1 LPSFLIS
8 AGAAKSLPPAA
19 LLVPLT
25 GANAALGRS
34 MARAGGLA
42 QGKDSGGLIVL
53 DTGGT
58 SQGAAAAAGVAL
70 KKGARLI
77 LGPLGAAEVAPVVAV
92 AGGVPVLAFSNDL
105 ALRESG
111 AFLLGVTA
119 DQAVGPLLHYARS
132 RGVRRLGL
140 LAGADA
146 WGGQVAAAATAAAQR
161 EGMDLAVAPADAAL
175 AGYLRGPNAPDALL
189 ASGDLPAAARAV
201 GDTGVQLLGAFT
213 GLEAAPA
220 MLAQIEGAWLSAP
233 DPAGFRTFADAFE
246 QANGVAPGV
255 IAGLAFDAANIALAL
270 RKAGSLDRSALL
282 SGRSFEGVCGAVR
295 FRADGS
301 AARAMAVLAVT
312 KGNYLLA
319 QPGAV

>member
-1 LPSFLIS
+1 M
-8 AGAAKSLPPAA
+8 PPAA

-42 QGKDSGGLIVL
+42 QGKDGKGLIVA

-58 SQGAAAAAGVAL
+58 PEGAAAAARDAI
-70 KKGARLI
+70 KKGAGLI
-77 LGPLGAAEVAPVVAV
+77 LGPLAAAEVAPVVAV
-92 AGGVPVLAFSNDL
+92 AGSVPVLAFSNDL

-119 DQAVGPLLHYARS
+119 DQAVLPLLNYARS
-132 RGVRRLGL
+132 RGVRRVAV
-140 LAGADA
+140 LAGTDA
-146 WGGQVAAAATAAAQR
+146 WGLQVAAAAKLAAVR
-161 EGMDLAVAPADAAL
+161 GGLDLVTAPAGSALDAF
-175 AGYLRGPNAPDALL
+175 LRGPGAPDALL
-189 ASGDLPAAARAV
+189 ASGDLVAPARAI
-201 GDTGVQLLGAFT
+201 GDSGVQLLGAFT
-213 GLEAAPA
+213 GLDAAPA
-220 MLAQIEGAWLSAP
+220 TLTQIEGAWLSAP

-255 IAGLAFDAANIALAL
+255 IAGLAFDAATIAQTL
-270 RKAGSLDRSALL
+270 RKAGSMDRSALL
-282 SGRSFEGVCGAVR
+282 SGRSFDGVCGAVR

-301 AARAMAVLAVT
+301 AARAMAILAVT

-319 QPGAV
+319 QPAAA

>member
-1 LPSFLIS
+1 M
-8 AGAAKSLPPAA
+8 
-19 LLVPLT
+19 PLT

-34 MARAGGLA
+34 MARASGLA
-42 QGKDSGGLIVL
+42 QGKDAKALIVV

-58 SQGAAAAAGVAL
+58 PEGAAAAARTAL

-77 LGPLGAAEVAPVVAV
+77 LGPLASAEVAPVVAA

-119 DQAVGPLLHYARS
+119 DQAVAPLLRYARS

-140 LAGADA
+140 VPGSDA
-146 WGGQVAAAATAAAQR
+146 WGMQVAASARAAAER
-161 EGMDLAVAPADAAL
+161 EGIDLAAAPAGAAL
-175 AGYLRGPNAPDALL
+175 GGYLRGASAPDALL
-189 ASGDLPAAARAV
+189 ASGDLPAAARAAD
-201 GDTGVQLLGAFT
+201 GTGVQVLGAFA
-213 GLEAAPA
+213 GLDAAPA
-220 MLAQIEGAWLSAP
+220 TLAQIDGAWLSAP

-255 IAGLAFDAANIALAL
+255 IAGLAFDAANIAQAL
-270 RKAGSLDRSALL
+270 RRAGALDRSALL
-282 SGRSFEGVCGAVR
+282 SGRTFDGVCGALR

-301 AARAMAVLAVT
+301 ASRAMAILAVT
-312 KGNYLLA
+312 KGSYLLA

>member
-1 LPSFLIS
+1 MS
-8 AGAAKSLPPAA
+8 AEAAAKALPPAA

-25 GANAALGRS
+25 GPNAALGRS

-42 QGKDSGGLIVL
+42 QGKDAKGLIIV

-58 SQGAAAAAGVAL
+58 PAGAAAAAQSAL

-77 LGPLGAAEVAPVVAV
+77 LGPLSSAEVAPVVAV
-92 AGGVPVLAFSNDL
+92 AGGVPVIAFSNDL

-119 DQAVGPLLHYARS
+119 DQAVMPLLAYARS
-132 RGVRRLGL
+132 RGVRRVSM
-140 LAGADA
+140 LAGTDA
-146 WGGQVAAAATAAAQR
+146 WGVQVAAAARLAAQR
-161 EGMDLAVAPADAAL
+161 GGLELSEAPAGAAL
-175 AGYLRGPNAPDALL
+175 DRFLREAGAPDALL
-189 ASGDLPAAARAV
+189 TSGDLVTAARAV

-213 GLEAAPA
+213 GLDLPAAT
-220 MLAQIEGAWLSAP
+220 LVQTEGAWLSAP
-233 DPAGFRTFADAFE
+233 DPAGFGAFSEAFE

-255 IAGLAFDAANIALAL
+255 IAGLAFDAANIAQAL

-282 SGRSFEGVCGAVR
+282 AGRTFEGVCGGVR

-301 AARAMAVLAVT
+301 ASRAMAVLAVT
-312 KGNYLLA
+312 KGRYLLA
-319 QPGAV
+319 QPGVV

>member
-1 LPSFLIS
+1 
-8 AGAAKSLPPAA
+8 

-25 GANAALGRS
+25 GAHAALGRS

-42 QGKDSGGLIVL
+42 QGKDASGLIVL

-58 SQGAAAAAGVAL
+58 PEGAAAAAAAAL

-77 LGPLGAAEVAPVVAV
+77 LGPLGAAEVAPVVSV

-119 DQAVGPLLHYARS
+119 DQAVGPLLNYARS

-146 WGGQVAAAATAAAQR
+146 WGVQVAAAATLAAQR
-161 EGMDLAVAPADAAL
+161 EGMDLAVAPAGTAL
-175 AGYLRGPNAPDALL
+175 AGYLRGADAPDALL
-189 ASGDLPAAARAV
+189 ASGDLAAAARAV
-201 GDTGVQLLGAFT
+201 DDTGVQLLGAFA
-213 GLEAAPA
+213 GLDSAPA
-220 MLAQIEGAWLSAP
+220 ALAQIEGAWLSAP
-233 DPAGFRTFADAFE
+233 DPSGFRTFADAFE
-246 QANGVAPGV
+246 QANGVAPGL
-255 IAGLAFDAANIALAL
+255 ITGLAFDAANIALTL

-282 SGRSFEGVCGAVR
+282 SGRSFDGVCGAVR

-319 QPGAV
+319 APGAV